1 MTIETSYSEARANFA
16 SLLDRVSGDAET
28 VIIHRRG
35 CPDVAM
41 IDAAELRSLQETVHL
56 MASRANAR
64 RLFDAMDRAERGAG
78 VEISPQAL
86 RAWVEAG
93 CPLPAAG

>member
-1 MTIETSYSEARANFA
+1 
-16 SLLDRVSGDAET
+16 

-35 CPDVAM
+35 RPDVAM
-41 IDAAELRSLQETVHL
+41 IDAPELRSLQETVHL
-56 MASRANAR
+56 IASRANAR
-64 RLFDAMDRAERGAG
+64 CLFDAMDRAERGEG

-93 CPLPAAG
+93 CPRPAAG

>member
-1 MTIETSYSEARANFA
+1 MSIETSYSEARANFA
-16 SLLDRVSGDAET
+16 TLLDRVTGDAET

-35 CPDVAM
+35 RPDVAL

-56 MASRANAR
+56 VASRANAR
-64 RLFDAMDRAERGAG
+64 RLFDAMDRAERGEG
-78 VEISPQAL
+78 VVISPEAL

-93 CPLPAAG
+93 CPVPKAG